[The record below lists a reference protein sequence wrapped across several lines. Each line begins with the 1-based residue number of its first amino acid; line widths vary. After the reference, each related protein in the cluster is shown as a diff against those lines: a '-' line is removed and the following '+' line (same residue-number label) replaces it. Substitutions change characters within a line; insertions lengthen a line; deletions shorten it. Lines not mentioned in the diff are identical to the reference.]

1 MKIDKSIF
9 KPYDIRGVYPNQIN
23 EYTAKLIGRAVT
35 ELLNPKQAVLVK
47 DVRIGSDKI
56 YQSLIGG
63 LLEGGCN
70 VDYLGESTTDMMY
83 FAVGK
88 YAYDLGISVTGSHN
102 PPNYTGIKIV
112 TKGVIP
118 VSGDSGIFDI
128 QEKAAAGRFKEVST
142 KGSYKEVN
150 LRKDYTNHVLSFIDS
165 LRIKPLTLCV
175 DIGNGAVGDAA
186 QDVLS
191 KLPVKV
197 HYLFKEKDGSFP
209 NHLPD
214 PSKEENVRSLKKKV
228 LETRSDLGAAF
239 DGDGDRV
246 FFIDEKGD
254 YTIGYFL
261 TCLFSR
267 ILLKK
272 NPGEKVIYDSRFNWA
287 IIDTVKK
294 FGGVPLLNKVGHA
307 FIKERMRSENA
318 LFAGESSSHFYF
330 RKNFFADNGIIPLLL
345 LLELISSEGKTLSQL
360 LSYYRKNYIWAG
372 EFSTEVKDADIVMDK
387 IKAIYSN
394 YKVDETDGISI
405 DNDREWRFNVRKSN
419 TEPLI
424 RLCVEG
430 KNQELVNRVVKE
442 VSKIIK

>member
-1 MKIDKSIF
+1 
-9 KPYDIRGVYPNQIN
+9 
-23 EYTAKLIGRAVT
+23 
-35 ELLNPKQAVLVK
+35 
-47 DVRIGSDKI
+47 
-56 YQSLIGG
+56 
-63 LLEGGCN
+63 
-70 VDYLGESTTDMMY
+70 
-83 FAVGK
+83 
-88 YAYDLGISVTGSHN
+88 
-102 PPNYTGIKIV
+102 
-112 TKGVIP
+112 
-118 VSGDSGIFDI
+118 
-128 QEKAAAGRFKEVST
+128 
-142 KGSYKEVN
+142 
-150 LRKDYTNHVLSFIDS
+150 
-165 LRIKPLTLCV
+165 
-175 DIGNGAVGDAA
+175 
-186 QDVLS
+186 
-191 KLPVKV
+191 
-197 HYLFKEKDGSFP
+197 
-209 NHLPD
+209 
-214 PSKEENVRSLKKKV
+214 KKKV

-267 ILLKK
+267 ILLNK

>member
-56 YQSLIGG
+56 YQSLIEG

-294 FGGVPLLNKVGHA
+294 FGGMPLLNKVGHA

>member
-56 YQSLIGG
+56 YQSLIEG

-330 RKNFFADNGIIPLLL
+330 RNNFFADNGIIPLLL

>member
-56 YQSLIGG
+56 YQSLIEG

-267 ILLKK
+267 ILLNK

-330 RKNFFADNGIIPLLL
+330 RNNFFADNGIIPLLL

>member
-56 YQSLIGG
+56 YQSLIEG

-246 FFIDEKGD
+246 FF
-254 YTIGYFL
+254 
-261 TCLFSR
+261 
-267 ILLKK
+267 
-272 NPGEKVIYDSRFNWA
+272 
-287 IIDTVKK
+287 
-294 FGGVPLLNKVGHA
+294 
-307 FIKERMRSENA
+307 
-318 LFAGESSSHFYF
+318 
-330 RKNFFADNGIIPLLL
+330 
-345 LLELISSEGKTLSQL
+345 
-360 LSYYRKNYIWAG
+360 
-372 EFSTEVKDADIVMDK
+372 
-387 IKAIYSN
+387 
-394 YKVDETDGISI
+394 
-405 DNDREWRFNVRKSN
+405 
-419 TEPLI
+419 
-424 RLCVEG
+424 
-430 KNQELVNRVVKE
+430 
-442 VSKIIK
+442 

>member
-56 YQSLIGG
+56 YQSLIEG

-150 LRKDYTNHVLSFIDS
+150 FQKDYTNHVLSFIDP

-175 DIGNGAVGDAA
+175 DIGNGAAGDAV

-214 PSKEENVRSLKKKV
+214 PFKEENVRSLKKKV

-267 ILLKK
+267 ILLNK

>member
-1 MKIDKSIF
+1 
-9 KPYDIRGVYPNQIN
+9 
-23 EYTAKLIGRAVT
+23 
-35 ELLNPKQAVLVK
+35 
-47 DVRIGSDKI
+47 
-56 YQSLIGG
+56 
-63 LLEGGCN
+63 
-70 VDYLGESTTDMMY
+70 
-83 FAVGK
+83 VGK